1 MNPEEVIALQ
11 KAFNS
16 VKEKQKQGQF
26 KDFAERKKK
35 LKESRELCVGNEELL
50 KKAIDN
56 LKKNGIK
63 VHLIKE
69 KQEAIDLILSEIG
82 EEKPIVKS
90 KSNVTKELELTK
102 ALEEKGFTVV
112 ETDIGDRILQLLNTK
127 PSHPTGPV
135 AHLSAKEIAKRLSSY
150 YNKPIEG
157 KPEEIV
163 NIVREDIISNIN
175 DAKIG
180 ITGANAVT
188 AEEGSILI
196 IHNEGNIHEVMR
208 RKKQIVVT
216 SIDKV
221 YPDIENAM
229 NMIKILSFNATGS
242 IMPSFVDVISGVSKT
257 ADVEKK
263 FIKGVYHPSEI
274 ILILLDNKRSELA
287 NNGFKELLYCIGC
300 GNCLLYCPMYNTI
313 GNEFAQDNYL
323 GGKGIAYY
331 SLYNKEKN
339 EKLEFCLTCGKCK
352 ENCPL
357 DLDIP
362 AIIKKIRS
370 DGISSEIYY
379 FLKSHAIWIYYQ
391 LLLKSKAHK
400 FKKN

>member
-16 VKEKQKQGQF
+16 VKEKQKQVQF

-35 LKESRELCVGNEELL
+35 LKESRELCVGNEEFL

-63 VHLIKE
+63 VHLVKE
-69 KQEAIDLILSEIG
+69 KQEALDLILSEIG
-82 EEKPIVKS
+82 EEKLIVKS

-102 ALEEKGFTVV
+102 ALEEKGFKVV

-150 YNKPIEG
+150 YNKPVEG

-370 DGISSEIYY
+370 EGISSEIYY

-391 LLLKSKAHK
+391 TLLRLKA
-400 FKKN
+400 

>member
-1 MNPEEVIALQ
+1 V
-11 KAFNS
+11 
-16 VKEKQKQGQF
+16 
-26 KDFAERKKK
+26 
-35 LKESRELCVGNEELL
+35 
-50 KKAIDN
+50 
-56 LKKNGIK
+56 
-63 VHLIKE
+63 
-69 KQEAIDLILSEIG
+69 EI
-82 EEKPIVKS
+82 
-90 KSNVTKELELTK
+90 
-102 ALEEKGFTVV
+102 
-112 ETDIGDRILQLLNTK
+112 
-127 PSHPTGPV
+127 PV
-135 AHLSAKEIAKRLSSY
+135 AHLSAKEIVKRLSSY

-180 ITGANAVT
+180 ITGANA
-188 AEEGSILI
+188 
-196 IHNEGNIHEVMR
+196 
-208 RKKQIVVT
+208 
-216 SIDKV
+216 
-221 YPDIENAM
+221 M

-242 IMPSFVDVISGVSKT
+242 IIPSFVDVISGVSKT

-362 AIIKKIRS
+362 AIIKKIR
-370 DGISSEIYY
+370 GEEISSEIYY

-391 LLLKSKAHK
+391 LLLRAKAVS
-400 FKKN
+400 